1 MNTAIEQMLKNY
13 QIENIYDQKNAMK
26 EIMQEIVLCGLSRAG
41 FFQKAAFYGGT
52 ALRIFYGLDRFSE
65 DLDFSLVTADPDFDL
80 TVYFPVLEKE
90 VRAFGLHVTIQEMEK
105 TKESNIRSAF
115 LKGNTKEHL
124 LLFYA
129 DEDLAGSV
137 ARSEVVKIKFE
148 VDINPPEYAGFE
160 HKYRLLPT
168 PYEVN
173 LYDMPSLFAGKIH
186 AVLCR
191 AWKSRI
197 KGRDLYDYVFYLSRG
212 SAVNQKHLR
221 ARLLQSG
228 FISEDVECTLPEL
241 RHMLYER
248 FDTIDFRQAKQ
259 DVEPFI
265 RDTASLNMWNADF
278 FKQITTGL
286 QFFDEEKI
294 RSTLQ

>member
-13 QIENIYDQKNAMK
+13 RIENIYDQKNAMK

-65 DLDFSLVTADPDFDL
+65 DLDFSLVTADPEFDL

-90 VRAFGLHVTIQEMEK
+90 VRAFGLHVRIQEKEK

-129 DEDLAGSV
+129 DEKLAGSV

-197 KGRDLYDYVFYLSRG
+197 KGRDLHDYVFYLSRG
-212 SAVNQKHLR
+212 SVVNQKHLR

-278 FKQITTGL
+278 FKQITAGL
-286 QFFDEEKI
+286 RF
-294 RSTLQ
+294 

>member
-13 QIENIYDQKNAMK
+13 RIENIYDQKNAMK

-90 VRAFGLHVTIQEMEK
+90 VRAFGLHVTIQEKEK

-129 DEDLAGSV
+129 DENLAGSV
-137 ARSEVVKIKFE
+137 ARSEVVKIKFK

-160 HKYRLLPT
+160 HKY
-168 PYEVN
+168 
-173 LYDMPSLFAGKIH
+173 
-186 AVLCR
+186 
-191 AWKSRI
+191 
-197 KGRDLYDYVFYLSRG
+197 
-212 SAVNQKHLR
+212 
-221 ARLLQSG
+221 RLLQSG

-248 FDTIDFRQAKQ
+248 FDAIDFRQAKQ

-278 FKQITTGL
+278 FKQITARL
-286 QFFDEEKI
+286 RF
-294 RSTLQ
+294 

>member
-13 QIENIYDQKNAMK
+13 WIENIYDQKNAMK

-65 DLDFSLVTADPDFDL
+65 DLDFSLLVSDPDFDL
-80 TVYFPVLEKE
+80 AAYFPVLEKE
-90 VRAFGLHVTIQEMEK
+90 VRAFGLRVTIQEKEK
-105 TKESNIRSAF
+105 TKESTIRSAF

-129 DEDLAGSV
+129 DENLAGSV
-137 ARSEVVKIKFE
+137 ARSEVIKIKFE

-168 PYEVN
+168 PYEVK

-221 ARLLQSG
+221 ARLLQTG
-228 FISEDVECTLPEL
+228 FISKDVECTLPEL

-278 FKQITTGL
+278 FKQITAGL
-286 QFFDEEKI
+286 RF
-294 RSTLQ
+294 

>member
-65 DLDFSLVTADPDFDL
+65 DLDFSLVTADPDFNL
-80 TVYFPVLEKE
+80 SVYFPVLEKE
-90 VRAFGLHVTIQEMEK
+90 VRAFGLHVTIQEKEK

-129 DEDLAGSV
+129 DENLAGSV

-173 LYDMPSLFAGKIH
+173 LYDVPSLFAGKIH

-248 FDTIDFRQAKQ
+248 FDAIDFRQAKQ

-278 FKQITTGL
+278 FKQITAGL
-286 QFFDEEKI
+286 RF
-294 RSTLQ
+294 